1 MSGFFD
7 QLQTTIESKPHPPT
21 IVNEESK
28 FVVVTYWWGRGRA
41 NANIARPCMMF
52 YEDFIDGVKKI
63 TMEFIRKL
71 ITNPKIIN
79 KDDDF
84 VAQTMSS
91 LLTIHSAPLDKK
103 MIEFA
108 KNYYYMIHTDVGTID
123 IKPEAARM
131 AATQARLLEM
141 REAGQV
147 PDEFT
152 LPLPPADKII
162 MFLTSI
168 AYTIISLTINEMIE
182 LSKVNRAMI
191 EQKNMYIETKNSSD
205 IEENSRKYAA
215 IQREQDKLTTQA
227 TKINDTIKNILKRK
241 TTISLRYE
249 ESDTSSENPTGI
261 VSFDNVNI
269 YDLLIARLRFRK
281 AKPFENMISE
291 WEAACEAAQCN
302 HLAIEYPEFAAEGG
316 YQMAINAKPL
326 FIRHALAQC
335 GGRAVLY
342 IDGDMIIHRYPG
354 IFDLPNV
361 DFMARGWNTDPR
373 AGYKSA
379 DSIYYDPYR
388 FETSGGIMFFAS
400 SRESRALIDIWI
412 NESSVDRNK
421 GKADDR
427 ILSLMFNTRKFMLN
441 MNIIQLP
448 IEYLWLT
455 LDYDERMIYQ
465 IYDYDRREMR
475 DTIIVEHAECLTSE
489 ETASGSGSS
498 SNRSPKFHT
507 FLDIEDGTNPVSE
520 QFYESLAFPSKV
532 AADEIRTYLRY
543 MSDQPYINDGSTEL
557 IKRGFIDPQNPE
569 NNEYPLYVTPHDKG
583 YGNRK
588 NATAHRNLTTV
599 TEELDDNYWL
609 RKGTEIL
616 NNRVGGDVIVLCEKS
631 VTDKLGSEY
640 IIPMVMSLL
649 ERNERVIVL
658 PRVCVAGTCYM
669 DILTRSE
676 AMPHLDMMFF
686 PDMSSQQK
694 NPMTHMLKPK
704 IDLTQPIYFHK
715 MGKDS
720 LIVQVLSMFGSLDE
734 LSDELHEGSY
744 QILSRVRIGYA
755 MKRPSAVDSVSMCAM
770 TGIAT
775 IGDGDRN
782 RSAATATATAT
793 ATGPGADGGARR
805 GGGKEQIVDLERE
818 MEEYLQGQEEMY
830 GENRTGMASKGGRVR
845 VRGRERGAR
854 RLSTRRKRANA
865 RRQTNKHTRTRPGR
879 RRRRTTKHTRRR
891 TKKQRGP
898 IRSMRRQKK
907 K

>member
-7 QLQTTIESKPHPPT
+7 QLQTTIESKSHPPT

-91 LLTIHSAPLDKK
+91 LLTIYSAPLDKK
-103 MIEFA
+103 MNEFA

-152 LPLPPADKII
+152 LPLLPADKIS
-162 MFLTSI
+162 MFLNSI

-205 IEENSRKYAA
+205 IEENRIKYAA

-249 ESDTSSENPTGI
+249 ESDTSSTNPMGI

-291 WEAACEAAQCN
+291 WEEACKAAQCN

-361 DFMARGWNTDPR
+361 DFMARGWNADPR
-373 AGYKSA
+373 AGYSSA

-412 NESSVDRNK
+412 SESSVDRNK

-427 ILSLMFNTRKFMLN
+427 ILSLMFNARKFMLN

-455 LDYDERMIYQ
+455 LDYDERLIEQ
-465 IYDYDRREMR
+465 IYDWDRREMR

-498 SNRSPKFHT
+498 SNRSPKFHA
-507 FLDIEDGTNPVSE
+507 FLDNMEGSEPVSE
-520 QFYESLAFPSKV
+520 RFDESLAFPSKV
-532 AADEIRTYLRY
+532 AADEIRTYLKY

-569 NNEYPLYVTPHDKG
+569 NNEYPLYVTPYDKG
-583 YGNRK
+583 YGNRR
-588 NATAHRNLTTV
+588 NAVAHRNLTTV
-599 TEELDDNYWL
+599 MDELDDNYWS
-609 RKGTEIL
+609 RKGTEFL
-616 NNRVGGDVIVLCEKS
+616 NNKVGGDVIVLCEKHM
-631 VTDKLGSEY
+631 TDTLGTEY
-640 IIPMVMSLL
+640 IIPMIMSLL

-686 PDMSSQQK
+686 PDMRPQQQ

-720 LIVQVLSMFGSLDE
+720 LIVQVLSMFGSLGE
-734 LSDELHEGSY
+734 LADELHGGSY

-755 MKRPSAVDSVSMCAM
+755 MKRTGAADSVSMCTM
-770 TGIAT
+770 TGLAT
-775 IGDGDRN
+775 AIGGD
-782 RSAATATATAT
+782 RSAATGPTAV
-793 ATGPGADGGARR
+793 TGPGADGGARR
-805 GGGKEQIVDLERE
+805 GGRRGGGKAQIVDLERE
-818 MEEYLQGQEEMY
+818 MEGYLHGQEEMY
-830 GENRTGMASKGGRVR
+830 GKNRTGMASKGGR

-865 RRQTNKHTRTRPGR
+865 RRQTNKRTRTRPGR